1 VREERIEMKLQ
12 VIKTEATVA
21 DLVEILTPDGSLV
34 ARNER
39 EEGEDV
45 TQRKEDEEGWREELE
60 SGDLVRTPRGYVGRV
75 NWVREGLVGVT
86 YVSGSGASW
95 LGGMT
100 FPRSELFLLRKDPR
114 RYLEDKFRGLSEEE
128 LRREVR
134 GERRR
139 REEGAAERAAGR
151 AERGERKSGEEERKL
166 KEMLKDLT
174 EEDLRVI
181 LRKKGGERHDTADE

>member
-1 VREERIEMKLQ
+1 
-12 VIKTEATVA
+12 
-21 DLVEILTPDGSLV
+21 
-34 ARNER
+34 
-39 EEGEDV
+39 
-45 TQRKEDEEGWREELE
+45 
-60 SGDLVRTPRGYVGRV
+60 
-75 NWVREGLVGVT
+75 
-86 YVSGSGASW
+86 
-95 LGGMT
+95 
-100 FPRSELFLLRKDPR
+100 
-114 RYLEDKFRGLSEEE
+114 
-128 LRREVR
+128 VR